1 MSSETDEKNIRSF
14 KNHVNHSLSIFA
26 LFTLIFVML
35 KTAILYNYTTY
46 NNNNINNIK
55 LLFTFIYN
63 IFFFLILF
71 FNNLSVTEN
80 DLICGDKNYKA
91 AFYSTIIPFTF
102 IYGIGFLF
110 ITIFPGWVRCF
121 SNTFG
126 SYILNLIG
134 LEEIIKKSIMS
145 DDKIEGSVNNTEMEK
160 IFIKSPKIILNELE
174 IDDDNNSV
182 NIAHLTE
189 AGIQQVEGNNDKI
202 QKLLKQYINSKE
214 SIGKGI
220 WYLLLGIVTIMMSY
234 NTILSEKCNAFEND
248 KDKFKDYITD
258 KFNAVTKT

>member
-1 MSSETDEKNIRSF
+1 
-14 KNHVNHSLSIFA
+14 
-26 LFTLIFVML
+26 ML
-35 KTAILYNYTTY
+35 KTAILYNYSSD
-46 NNNNINNIK
+46 NIDNIK
-55 LLFTFIYN
+55 LVFEFIYN
-63 IFFFLILF
+63 IFFFMILF
-71 FNNLSVTEN
+71 FNILSVTEN
-80 DLICGDKNYKA
+80 DLICGDKNHNA

-110 ITIFPGWVRCF
+110 ITIFPGWIRCF

-134 LEEIIKKSIMS
+134 LEESIKKSIMG
-145 DDKIEGSVNNTEMEK
+145 ETTERGHVDRKEIEK
-160 IFIKSPKIILNELE
+160 IFITSPKIILNELE
-174 IDDDNNSV
+174 MNDNNSV
-182 NIAHLTE
+182 DITHLE
-189 AGIQQVEGNNDKI
+189 EVGIKPINPGDEKNI

-214 SIGKGI
+214 SIGQGI